1 MRFLPHTDADRQ
13 AMLATIDVGGMRD
26 LFTDI
31 PAEFHRKPGSLNL
44 PEALSEA
51 GILRKF
57 TQAAESN
64 RHAGNTRC
72 FLGGGTYHHFVPAVV
87 DYVISRGEFLTAY
100 TPYQPEIAQGT
111 LQALFEFQTMIA
123 RLTGME
129 VSNASMYDAATS
141 VAEAA
146 LMARRVTRKSRI
158 VMAGSVNPRYRAVTA
173 NYLSRQDGEYV
184 EVKSKKGDSLLS
196 SERSGE
202 LRSKTKSH
210 ECGRVSSG
218 GKSETVPFLH
228 NLDAVIDAVDDQTAC
243 VIVQYPDFYGSVYD
257 LTSLRTAC
265 DAHKCLMVV
274 AFSDVTAF
282 ALIDPPGAYGADIAI
297 GSGQSLGIP
306 MGFGGP
312 HLGLFTCKQQ
322 YVRQMPGRVCGMT
335 KDLNGKRGFVL
346 TLSTR
351 EQHIRREKATSNI
364 CSNQGL
370 MCTAAATYMTLMGDA
385 GLETVAR
392 HSAAALNQLI
402 EGLPE
407 HVQAVPGAHFNETVL
422 SFADEATRNHFM
434 DEAAGQNI
442 FAGIPLEQL
451 DGAAEPCHLLVA
463 TTEMIEE
470 SDISDYL
477 NTLEAAA

>member
-1 MRFLPHTDADRQ
+1 MRFLPHTDDDRQ
-13 AMLATIDVGGMRD
+13 AMLETIGIGGMRD
-26 LFTDI
+26 LFADI
-31 PAEFHRKPGSLNL
+31 PAEFHHNPGSLNL
-44 PEALSEA
+44 PDALSEA
-51 GILRKF
+51 SIVRKS
-57 TQAAESN
+57 TEAAEAN
-64 RHAGNTRC
+64 RHAGNTCC
-72 FLGGGTYHHFVPAVV
+72 FLGNGTYYHFVPAVV

-111 LQALFEFQTMIA
+111 LQTLFEFQTMIA

-158 VMAGSVNPRYRAVTA
+158 VMAGSVNPRYRAVTE
-173 NYLSRQDGEYV
+173 NYLSRLDGEYV
-184 EVKSKKGDSLLS
+184 EVKSERKKGDSLLS
-196 SERSGE
+196 SERE
-202 LRSKTKSH
+202 
-210 ECGRVSSG
+210 
-218 GKSETVPFLH
+218 SETAPFLRGT
-228 NLDAVIDAVDDQTAC
+228 NLDAVIKALDDQTAC
-243 VIVQYPDFYGSVYD
+243 VIIQYPDFYGSVYD
-257 LTSLRTAC
+257 LTPLRTAC
-265 DAHKCLMVV
+265 DAHKCLLVV
-274 AFSDVTAF
+274 AFSDATAF
-282 ALIDPPGAYGADIAI
+282 ALIDPPGAYGADIAV

-312 HLGLFTCKQQ
+312 HLGLFTCKQK

-335 KDLNGKRGFVL
+335 EDLDGKRGFVL

-385 GLETVAR
+385 GLKTVAR
-392 HSAAALNQLI
+392 HSAAALHRLI
-402 EGLPE
+402 EGLPT
-407 HVQAVPGAHFNETVL
+407 HVQTAPGAHYNETVL
-422 SFADEATRNHFM
+422 SFTDEAARNRFMDEATR
-434 DEAAGQNI
+434 QNM

-451 DGAAEPCHLLVA
+451 DASEKPRHLLVA

-470 SDISDYL
+470 DDITAYL
-477 NTLEAAA
+477 QTLEAAA

>member
-1 MRFLPHTDADRQ
+1 MRFLPNTDDDRQ
-13 AMLATIDVGGMRD
+13 AMLATIGVEGMRD
-26 LFTDI
+26 LFADI
-31 PAEFHRKPGSLNL
+31 PAAFHRVPGSLDL
-44 PEALSEA
+44 PDALSEA

-57 TQAAESN
+57 TRAAESN

-111 LQALFEFQTMIA
+111 LQTLFEFQTMIA

-158 VMAGSVNPRYRAVTA
+158 VMAGSVNPCYRAVTA
-173 NYLSRQDGEYV
+173 NYLSRMDGEYV
-184 EVKSKKGDSLLS
+184 EVPMDGFGTD
-196 SERSGE
+196 
-202 LRSKTKSH
+202 
-210 ECGRVSSG
+210 
-218 GKSETVPFLH
+218 
-228 NLDAVIDAVDDQTAC
+228 LDAVIAAIDDQTAC

-257 LTSLRTAC
+257 LAPVRTAC

-274 AFSDVTAF
+274 AFSDATAF
-282 ALIDPPGAYGADIAI
+282 ALIDPPGAYGADIAV

-335 KDLNGKRGFVL
+335 EDLNGKRGFVL

-392 HSAAALNQLI
+392 HSAAALNRLV
-402 EGLPE
+402 EGLPA
-407 HVQAVPGAHFNETVL
+407 HVQAASGTHYNETVL
-422 SFADEATRNHFM
+422 SFTDETARNRFM
-434 DEAAGQNI
+434 DESTGRNI

-451 DGAAEPCHLLVA
+451 DAAVEPHHLLVA
-463 TTEMIEE
+463 TTEMLEE
-470 SDISDYL
+470 DDITAYL
-477 NTLEAAA
+477 QTLEVAA

>member
-1 MRFLPHTDADRQ
+1 MRFLPNTDDDRQ
-13 AMLATIDVGGMRD
+13 AMLASIGVHGMHD

-31 PAEFHRKPGSLNL
+31 PGEFHLEQGSLNL
-44 PEALSEA
+44 PEAQSEA

-57 TQAAESN
+57 TRAAEAN

-129 VSNASMYDAATS
+129 VANASMYDAATA

-158 VMAGSVNPRYRAVTA
+158 VMAGSVNPRYRAVTE
-173 NYLSRQDGEYV
+173 NYLSRQEGKYV
-184 EVKSKKGDSLLS
+184 A
-196 SERSGE
+196 
-202 LRSKTKSH
+202 
-210 ECGRVSSG
+210 
-218 GKSETVPFLH
+218 VPTNEFGTD
-228 NLDAVIDAVDDQTAC
+228 LDAVIEAIDDQTAC

-257 LTSLRTAC
+257 LAPLREAC

-274 AFSDVTAF
+274 AFSDATAF
-282 ALIDPPGAYGADIAI
+282 GQIEPPGAYGADIVV
-297 GSGQSLGIP
+297 GSGQALGIP

-312 HLGLFTCKQQ
+312 HIGLFATRQK

-335 KDLNGKRGFVL
+335 EDLDGKRGFVL

-392 HSAAALNQLI
+392 HSAAALNRLI
-402 EGLPE
+402 EGLPK
-407 HVQAVPGAHFNETVL
+407 HVQAASGAHYNETVL
-422 SFADEATRNHFM
+422 SFADQTVRNHFM
-434 DEAAGQNI
+434 DESIRQNI

-451 DGAAEPCHLLVA
+451 DASEEPRHLLVA

-470 SDISDYL
+470 NDVTAYL
-477 NTLEAAA
+477 QTLEVAA

>member
-1 MRFLPHTDADRQ
+1 MRFLPNTDDDRQ
-13 AMLATIDVGGMRD
+13 AMLATIGVDSMRD
-26 LFTDI
+26 LFADI
-31 PAEFHRKPGSLNL
+31 PAEFHREPGSLDL

-57 TQAAESN
+57 TRAAESN

-72 FLGGGTYHHFVPAVV
+72 FLGGGAYHHFVPAVV

-111 LQALFEFQTMIA
+111 LQTLFEFQTMIA

-158 VMAGSVNPRYRAVTA
+158 VMARSVNPRYRAVTE

-184 EVKSKKGDSLLS
+184 EVPMAEFSTS
-196 SERSGE
+196 
-202 LRSKTKSH
+202 
-210 ECGRVSSG
+210 
-218 GKSETVPFLH
+218 
-228 NLDAVIDAVDDQTAC
+228 LDAVTDALDDQTAC

-257 LTSLRTAC
+257 LAPLRAAC
-265 DAHKCLMVV
+265 DAHQCLMIV
-274 AFSDVTAF
+274 AFSDATAF
-282 ALIDPPGAYGADIAI
+282 ALIDPPGAYGADIAV

-335 KDLNGKRGFVL
+335 EDLDGKRGFVL

-385 GLETVAR
+385 GLKTVAR
-392 HSAAALNQLI
+392 HSAAALNQLVG
-402 EGLPE
+402 GLPK
-407 HVQAVPGAHFNETVL
+407 HVQAASGAHFNETVL
-422 SFADEATRNHFM
+422 SFSNEAVRNHFL
-434 DEAAGQNI
+434 DEAVKQTI

-451 DGAAEPCHLLVA
+451 DASKEPRHLLVA
-463 TTEMIEE
+463 TTEMV
-470 SDISDYL
+470 DGDDVSDYL
-477 NTLEAAA
+477 NALGAAA